1 MGLRD
6 AIDDEKRNISLLAE
20 KWITESV
27 EPAVR
32 EKVAKGWSGL
42 NLFPSS
48 TKLKKHPT
56 FDIPSPAVFWEA
68 VKQMHADGFQ
78 VLLSCVETCCEE
90 VEYTPSLGF
99 YCNGKYGPSHW
110 CYCKIIWEQDLS
122 TSEKSNIHQTITEQE
137 PTKINQAQS
146 HQDMK
151 PTKVVQNITLNIQ
164 DSAISGDINSNF
176 SGKNDD

>member
-27 EPAVR
+27 EPVVR
-32 EKVAKGWSGL
+32 EYVAKGGRSL
-42 NLFPSS
+42 DLFPSS

-90 VEYTPSLGF
+90 VEYTPSSDF
-99 YCNGKYGPSHW
+99 YCNGEYGPSHW
-110 CYCKIIWEQDLS
+110 EYCRIEWERDLS
-122 TSEKSNIHQTITEQE
+122 TSEKPNIHQTITEQE
-137 PTKINQAQS
+137 PTNVNQAQR

-151 PTKVVQNITLNIQ
+151 PTKVVHNITLNIQ
-164 DSAISGDINSNF
+164 DSAISGDINSNIF
-176 SGKNDD
+176 GKNDD